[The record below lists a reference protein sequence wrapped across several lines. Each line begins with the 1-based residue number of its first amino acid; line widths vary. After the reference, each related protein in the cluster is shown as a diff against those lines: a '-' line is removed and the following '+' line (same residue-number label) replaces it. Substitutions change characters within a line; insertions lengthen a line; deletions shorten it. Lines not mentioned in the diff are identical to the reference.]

1 MNINLKLLVSLIHFI
16 LAYIIFLTSLIS
28 NNINIL
34 VVILIILS
42 AIKFSYYYF
51 GRCILTLLE
60 DNNKYASIAK
70 LFSNSLTKNIND
82 KIGEEIIIN
91 IGLLII
97 LNKLLVLFLIK
108 NYKS

>member
-60 DNNKYASIAK
+60 DNKYASIAT